1 MGMTRILVGI
11 DGSERGERALEWAA
25 RRAERD
31 GASLTLLAVVD
42 PSVARE
48 AGVDVETMRRATQEA
63 VDASAAGLFREHP
76 GVDASVS
83 VVEGR
88 IVDSII
94 EAAAAHDMVVV
105 GSHHGATI
113 GESVGGAK
121 GLRISVST
129 VAPTVV
135 VPSDWNPQERGE
147 GIVVGVG
154 PDNVSERA
162 VAFGVR
168 EALRS
173 GQPLDLVSAWGLP
186 PVLSRPAEVLGG
198 GLGPVGEQ
206 FQRDLDRRVAALTEA
221 NPALEVTGHA
231 VEGSSPADT
240 LVKYSAGHSLLVLGT
255 HSRNALGRTLFGS
268 VTHGVLLDLKV
279 PTVVVPQA

>member
-1 MGMTRILVGI
+1 MTRILVGI

-31 GASLTLLAVVD
+31 GASLTLLSVVD
-42 PSVARE
+42 PAVARE
-48 AGVDVETMRRATQEA
+48 AGADTETMKRASQET
-63 VDASAAGLFREHP
+63 VDAAAAKLAAEHH
-76 GVDASVS
+76 GVKATAS
-83 VVEGR
+83 VVEGK
-88 IVDSII
+88 IVESMI

-113 GESVGGAK
+113 GETVGGAK

-135 VPSDWNPQERGE
+135 VPSDWNPDERGE

-168 EALRS
+168 EALED

-186 PVLSRPAEVLGG
+186 PVLTRPAEVLGG
-198 GLGPVGEQ
+198 GLAPVGEQ
-206 FQRDLDRRVAALTEA
+206 FQRDLDRRVATLAEV
-221 NPALEVTGHA
+221 NPGLAVAGHA
-231 VEGSSPADT
+231 VEGSSPAST
-240 LVKYSAGHSLLVLGT
+240 LVKYSAGHRLLVLGT
-255 HSRNALGRTLFGS
+255 HSRSALGRTLFGS

>member
-1 MGMTRILVGI
+1 MTRILVGI

-31 GASLTLLAVVD
+31 GASLTLLSVVD
-42 PSVARE
+42 SAVARE
-48 AGVDVETMRRATQEA
+48 AGVDTETMKRASQET
-63 VDASAAGLFREHP
+63 VDAAAAKLAAGHP
-76 GVDASVS
+76 GVKATTS
-83 VVEGR
+83 VVEGK
-88 IVDSII
+88 IVESMI

-113 GESVGGAK
+113 GETVGGAK

-135 VPSDWNPQERGE
+135 VPSDWNPDECGE

-168 EALRS
+168 EALED

-186 PVLSRPAEVLGG
+186 PVLTRPAEVLGG
-198 GLGPVGEQ
+198 GLAPVGEQ
-206 FQRDLDRRVAALTEA
+206 FQRDLDRRVATLAEA
-221 NPALEVTGHA
+221 NPGLSVAGHA
-231 VEGSSPADT
+231 VEGSSPAST
-240 LVKYSAGHSLLVLGT
+240 LVKYSAGHRLLVLGT
-255 HSRNALGRTLFGS
+255 HSRSALGRTLFGS